1 MPHRPP
7 PLPDDRRPE
16 DLTPAPNARAAAMW
30 RRYLHFWGPRVE
42 ADVDDELE
50 FHRDMRVHDYMAR
63 GMTEA
68 EARDAVQRRL
78 GDLAAVRADC
88 LAIDHRRH
96 RRVNRSALLDA
107 LVQDVRFGVRTLLR
121 QKGWTIVGI
130 LTLALGIGA
139 NTAMFSVINTLV
151 LHPLAYPHA
160 DRLAVVFL
168 QPTENSVS
176 GVSVYLTPN
185 GGLAR
190 EWEQGTHAFEDL
202 EGFSSGDLILRRGTE
217 QAAVVKGASVQPGFA
232 AFAGQRPL
240 VGRYFTPEDVR
251 SKAKV
256 AVLGE
261 GIWRSRYGSNRGV
274 VGQPLSVNGKIY
286 TVIGVM
292 PAAFQLPAVLQSY
305 TDVFLPLD
313 LSDNN
318 VGVTLVGRLRPG
330 VTYGEAARE
339 LDTLSMHQPGAPSK
353 LRFAATVAPP
363 SDLIHFQ
370 DTLKL
375 LMAAV
380 MMVLIIA
387 CANVAHLL
395 LARGAARQREMAI
408 RAAMGATRWRM
419 FRQLIT
425 ESLVLATSGGLVG
438 LAIGWG
444 ALKALVALR
453 PQSLSQLSTA
463 HMDGTTLLVAGGL
476 VAITGLVFGLV
487 GASQS
492 ARLASPQVLKVGVPT
507 SLGPAHDR
515 LRSLLVIT
523 EMALST
529 ALLVGATLLIRSV
542 GNLQMTDPGF
552 RTAGLYAVSA
562 NLQATSD
569 TTNARQ
575 WSFYQRMAEQA
586 KGLPG
591 VEALTLATTSP
602 PGRNFSIGNLQIDQ
616 QPAPTGGSSFV
627 GVLGVHADYFAFMG
641 MHILQGTTF
650 TDTTAAAAQVLINEG
665 MARKYWPGTSPIGH
679 RVRVEMGGNGNWLT
693 VVGVVNDAATGGL
706 TMQTSDPILYEM
718 PAPYFSPVLMVRVT
732 KPETALPALRRLF
745 QEANAAIPP
754 VKLDNIADAMMST
767 IALPRFTMRLL
778 TMFTLLAIVLAA
790 VGLYGVMAYAVTQ
803 RTREIGIRMALGATT
818 ANIARS
824 VIGRGV
830 ALGAVGMVLGLV
842 GAHWGT
848 RLLTTMLTG
857 VTSNDPMS
865 FTVAGLVLLATAVL
879 ACVTPMRRAMRV
891 EPVVAMKAE

>member
-1 MPHRPP
+1 MRPHRAPP
-7 PLPDDRRPE
+7 DPLHPQ
-16 DLTPAPNARAAAMW
+16 DLSPAPNARAAAMW
-30 RRYLHFWGPRVE
+30 RRYLRFWGPRVE

-50 FHRDMRVHDYMAR
+50 FHRDMRVHDCMTR

-78 GDLAAVRADC
+78 GDLAAVRSEC

-96 RRVNRSALLDA
+96 RRMNRTALFDA
-107 LVQDVRFGVRTLLR
+107 LAQDVRFGVRTLLR

-168 QPTENSVS
+168 QPTENAVS
-176 GVSVYLTPN
+176 GVSVYLTPD
-185 GGLAR
+185 GKLAR
-190 EWEQGTHAFEDL
+190 DWQQGTHAFEDL

-240 VGRYFTPEDVR
+240 VGRYFTAQDVESR
-251 SKAKV
+251 AMV

-261 GIWRSRYGSNRGV
+261 GIWRSRYGGKRDV
-274 VGQPLSVNGKIY
+274 IGQPVSLNGKLY
-286 TVIGVM
+286 TIIGVM

-313 LSDNN
+313 LDAGN

-330 VTYGEAARE
+330 VTYGQAARD
-339 LDTLSMHQPGAPSK
+339 LDTLSMHRPGAPSK
-353 LRFAATVAPP
+353 MRFAATVTPP
-363 SDLIHFQ
+363 SGLIHFQ

-408 RAAMGATRWRM
+408 RAAMGAGRWRM

-425 ESLVLATSGGLVG
+425 ESLVLATSGGLLG
-438 LAIGWG
+438 LAVGWG
-444 ALKALVALR
+444 TLRALVALR
-453 PQSLSQLSTA
+453 PPSLSQLSTA
-463 HMDGTTLLVAGGL
+463 HMDGRTLLVAAGL
-476 VAITGLVFGLV
+476 VAVTGLLFGLV

-529 ALLVGATLLIRSV
+529 ALLVGAMLLVRSV

-552 RTAGLYAVSA
+552 RTAGLYGVSA

-569 TTNARQ
+569 TTSERR

-586 KGLPG
+586 RRLPG
-591 VEALTLATTSP
+591 VESVTLATASP
-602 PGRNFSIGNLQIDQ
+602 PGRSFSIGNLQIDD
-616 QPAPTGGSSFV
+616 QPAPEGGSSFV
-627 GVLGVHADYFAFMG
+627 SVLGVHPDYFAFMG
-641 MHILQGTTF
+641 MRILQGTTF
-650 TDTTAAAAQVLINEG
+650 TDTTSAAAQVVINEG

-706 TMQTSDPILYEM
+706 TMQTSDPILYQ
-718 PAPYFSPVLMVRVT
+718 APQPFFSPVLMARVS

-745 QEANAAIPP
+745 QQTNAAIPP
-754 VKLDNIADAMMST
+754 VQLDNITDAMMST
-767 IALPRFTMRLL
+767 IALLRFTMRLL
-778 TMFTLLAIVLAA
+778 AMFTLLAIVLAA

-848 RLLTTMLTG
+848 QLLTKMLAG
-857 VTSNDPMS
+857 VTTKDPLS
-865 FTVAGLVLLATAVL
+865 FTMAGLVLLATAVL

-891 EPVVAMKAE
+891 EPAVAMKAE